1 MPILIILI
9 VIFAFIVGG
18 QNSGERVTLQ
28 LFNKI
33 WPDLPLVLVLIEA
46 IAFGVVITILIY
58 IVNEI
63 LLRRRIWRQNH
74 EIKRLKE
81 EVKALQNF
89 PLTEESGE
97 GKSET

>member
-1 MPILIILI
+1 MPILILLI

-18 QNSGERVTLQ
+18 QNSGERVTIQ
-28 LFNKI
+28 LFSKI
-33 WPDLPLVLVLIEA
+33 WPDLPLVLVLIES
-46 IAFGVVITILIY
+46 IAFGVVITIFIY

-63 LLRRRIWRQNH
+63 LLRRRIWHQNR

-89 PLTEESGE
+89 PLTEESASGE
-97 GKSET
+97 GE